1 MRPHKR
7 LIRGQHRRT
16 MCAPTMEKYLMTI
29 QELKPS
35 AQKEGRWLVFLEDAT
50 IIRVSEAD
58 VADLGLYRGMEL
70 DEAQMQKLQDAAA
83 LSKLKT
89 RALNIVSVRSV
100 SRRELVKKLTAR
112 PRKTDSEEF
121 LPEDAEAAREELAAR
136 AETVADWLENLG
148 LLNDEQYARDVVRW
162 CGEKGYG
169 VQRIRDELFRRGVPR
184 QLWDQALEERA
195 DSDEAID
202 RFLRQKLKN
211 WDGDRKELKRV
222 TDALARRGFSWS
234 EISEG
239 LERYE
244 ASIDEDEL

>member
-1 MRPHKR
+1 MK
-7 LIRGQHRRT
+7 I
-16 MCAPTMEKYLMTI
+16 ED
-29 QELKPS
+29 LKPS
-35 AQKEGRWLVFLEDAT
+35 DKKEGRWLVFLEDGT
-50 IIRVSEAD
+50 LIRVGEAD

-70 DEAQMQKLQDAAA
+70 DDELMQKLLDAAA

-100 SRRELVKKLTAR
+100 SRRELLRKLTAR
-112 PRKTDSEEF
+112 PRSPEDGEA

-136 AETVADWLENLG
+136 AETVADWLEDLG
-148 LLNDEQYARDVVRW
+148 LLNDAQYAKDVVRY

-184 QLWDQALEERA
+184 ELWDEALEERP
-195 DSDEAID
+195 DSGEAID

-244 ASIDEDEL
+244 ASVDEDVL